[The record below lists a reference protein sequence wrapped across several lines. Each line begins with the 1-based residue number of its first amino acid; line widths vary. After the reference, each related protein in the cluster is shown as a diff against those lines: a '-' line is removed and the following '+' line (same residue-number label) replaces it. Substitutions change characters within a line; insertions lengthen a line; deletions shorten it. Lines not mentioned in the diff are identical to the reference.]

1 MEGSIKK
8 KEQPLAVADEKII
21 NKELSLTAPEEISVK
36 EVDPELEKKAEQFL
50 KQLLDPKVN
59 DSDKRG
65 AIDEMGLRSQ
75 QEAALRSQM
84 LDQPIKNLMTFGED
98 GGPVAKSLV
107 DLKVEMENLDPST
120 FDFSSPGF
128 FVRALGKLPLIG
140 TPLNKYFTRYQKAD
154 IVIAAIIHS
163 LDEGGAQ
170 LKRDTTTLSH
180 DQETLNSSLDKLT
193 KAIQLG
199 QLLDQKLSNALDTQI
214 TDKDHFNFVEQE
226 LIFPLRQ
233 RIQDLQQQ
241 LAVTQQGIIAIE
253 ILIRNNREL
262 IRGVDRAKNVSVTA
276 LQIGVAVALALVNQR
291 IVLKKITALNVT
303 TSDIIAGTAQMLRKT
318 GAEIHKQASSTILDM
333 EKLEQAFNDVK
344 AAMDDIAS
352 FRQKALPQMA
362 QNILRLDQL
371 TADQAKTIDKMER
384 GDKAQAKIVID
395 VD

>member
-1 MEGSIKK
+1 
-8 KEQPLAVADEKII
+8 
-21 NKELSLTAPEEISVK
+21 
-36 EVDPELEKKAEQFL
+36 
-50 KQLLDPKVN
+50 
-59 DSDKRG
+59 
-65 AIDEMGLRSQ
+65 
-75 QEAALRSQM
+75 
-84 LDQPIKNLMTFGED
+84 
-98 GGPVAKSLV
+98 
-107 DLKVEMENLDPST
+107 
-120 FDFSSPGF
+120 
-128 FVRALGKLPLIG
+128 
-140 TPLNKYFTRYQKAD
+140 LNKYFARYQKAD

>member
-8 KEQPLAVADEKII
+8 KEQPLAVADEETISKD
-21 NKELSLTAPEEISVK
+21 LSLKAPKEISVQ
-36 EVDPELEKKAEQFL
+36 EADLELQKQADQFL
-50 KQLLDPKVN
+50 QQLLDPKVN
-59 DSDKRG
+59 DNDKRG
-65 AIDEMGLRSQ
+65 AIDEMGLRTQ

-84 LDQPIKNLMTFGED
+84 LDQPIKNLMALGED

-107 DLKVEMENLDPST
+107 DLKVEMEDLDPSG
-120 FDFSSPGF
+120 FDFSAPGL
-128 FVRALGKLPLIG
+128 FVRTLGKLPWIG

-154 IVIAAIIHS
+154 TVIAAIIYS

-180 DQETLNSSLDKLT
+180 DQETLKSSLNKLT
-193 KAIQLG
+193 RAIQLG
-199 QLLDQKLSNALDTQI
+199 QLLDQKLSNALDTKI
-214 TDKDHFNFVEQE
+214 TDKDQYNFVEQE

-241 LAVTQQGIIAIE
+241 LAVSQQGIIAIE

-291 IVLKKITALNVT
+291 IVLNKINALNIT
-303 TSDIIAGTAQMLRKT
+303 TSDIIAGTARMLRQT
-318 GAEIHKQASSTILDM
+318 GADIHKQASSTMLDM
-333 EKLEQAFNDVK
+333 AKLEEAFNDIK
-344 AAMDDIAS
+344 AAMDDIAT
-352 FRQKALPQMA
+352 FRREALPQMA
-362 QNILRLDQL
+362 QNILHLDTL
-371 TADQAKTIDKMER
+371 TADQAKTIEKMER
-384 GDKAQAKIVID
+384 GDRAQAKIVID